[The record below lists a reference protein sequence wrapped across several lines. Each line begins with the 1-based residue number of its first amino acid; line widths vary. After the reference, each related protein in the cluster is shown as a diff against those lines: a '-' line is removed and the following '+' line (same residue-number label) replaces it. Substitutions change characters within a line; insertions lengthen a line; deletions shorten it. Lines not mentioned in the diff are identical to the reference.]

1 MIRTWSAEFAWV
13 CRNYPNGKFV
23 YILHKLGEDDSIIL
37 GMRGM
42 VTWKEDFKRLKQP
55 SLARAYRLGL
65 ERGNHS

>member
-13 CRNYPNGKFV
+13 CRNYPNGKLV

-42 VTWKEDFKRLKQP
+42 GTWRDDLQNIHRRQLM
-55 SLARAYRLGL
+55 RAYRSGL
-65 ERGNHS
+65 KTEKR